1 MRIILSGGGTGGHI
15 MPALAIAEELKKTEG
30 VEVFYVG
37 KEGSLE
43 EELVQREGIK
53 FYPIPVE
60 GLPRKKVSTKT
71 IHTMWSLFQGMQ
83 ACGKILKDIK
93 PDVVIGTGGYVCA
106 PVVLKAQQFGIP
118 TVLQEQNAFPGKAN
132 RFLAKKASFVALNF
146 KEAKV
151 YFKRKDNLIYTGNPV
166 RQAFLDQ
173 VLEDKSREEKVVLS
187 FGGSGGQE
195 STNEA
200 IKEILAQHDRLPFH
214 LIHITGRDYYD
225 EFMEGLEERED
236 TEILSFSMEIPKLM
250 QGADLV
256 IASSS
261 AMTLAEISALSKAS
275 ILIPKAYTAGN
286 HQVFNGKS
294 YESQGASILLYEED
308 LTGEKLYASIE
319 KLLENDQ
326 MRQDMG
332 RSANRMCNE
341 DAVKEI
347 ADRVLELGRDGK
359 KKKKKKANS

>member
-83 ACGKILKDIK
+83 ACGRILKKIQ

-132 RFLAKKASFVALNF
+132 RFLARKAS
-146 KEAKV
+146 
-151 YFKRKDNLIYTGNPV
+151 
-166 RQAFLDQ
+166 
-173 VLEDKSREEKVVLS
+173 LES
-187 FGGSGGQE
+187 
-195 STNEA
+195 
-200 IKEILAQHDRLPFH
+200 
-214 LIHITGRDYYD
+214 
-225 EFMEGLEERED
+225 EGL
-236 TEILSFSMEIPKLM
+236 
-250 QGADLV
+250 V
-256 IASSS
+256 
-261 AMTLAEISALSKAS
+261 LA
-275 ILIPKAYTAGN
+275 
-286 HQVFNGKS
+286 
-294 YESQGASILLYEED
+294 
-308 LTGEKLYASIE
+308 
-319 KLLENDQ
+319 
-326 MRQDMG
+326 
-332 RSANRMCNE
+332 
-341 DAVKEI
+341 
-347 ADRVLELGRDGK
+347 LGLG
-359 KKKKKKANS
+359 